1 MTTFIPEAPA
11 HPTPADLTPAEKLTV
26 IGYAVGKLARSIE
39 RYGEDFLANGVED
52 LDEAYLL
59 LAELPD
65 TLDVLYAAR
74 PNTTTCRRCGTAL
87 QLVDDT
93 GTRRAVWVNGDGF
106 LYCPDGLNH
115 HLAADPIAEA

>member
-26 IGYAVGKLARSIE
+26 LGYAVGKLARRVE
-39 RYGEDFLANGVED
+39 RHGEDFLANGVED

-74 PNTTTCRRCGTAL
+74 PDTTTCRRCGTAI
-87 QLVDDT
+87 QLADT
-93 GTRRAVWVNGDGF
+93 ATPMWVNGDGL
-106 LYCPDGLNH
+106 LYCPDNLNH
-115 HLAADPIAEA
+115 HPAAAIAEA